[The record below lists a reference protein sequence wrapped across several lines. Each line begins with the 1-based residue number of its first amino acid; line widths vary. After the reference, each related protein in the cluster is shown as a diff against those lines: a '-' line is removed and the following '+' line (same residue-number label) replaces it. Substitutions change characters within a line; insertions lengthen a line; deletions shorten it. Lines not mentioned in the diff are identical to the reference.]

1 MAKCSN
7 CDYPYVPRLKPCPNC
22 GAKKYAANSL
32 KDRKFLNNYAAIVP
46 LLLGIVGLENGIDVI
61 DIIFLLIGIFYSYK
75 RINMK

>member
-22 GAKKYAANSL
+22 GAKKYSGYNL
-32 KDRKFLNNYAAIVP
+32 KDEKFLNNYAAIVP
-46 LLLGIVGLENGIDVI
+46 LLLGISGLINGRYFLG
-61 DIIFLLIGIFYSYK
+61 IIFLLIGIFYSYK